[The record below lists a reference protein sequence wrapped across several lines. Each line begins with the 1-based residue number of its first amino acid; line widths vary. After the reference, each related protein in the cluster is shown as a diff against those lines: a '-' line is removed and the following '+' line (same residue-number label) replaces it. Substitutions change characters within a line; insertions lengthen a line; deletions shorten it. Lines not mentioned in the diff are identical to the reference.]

1 MFLFKKLVGPLLFP
15 LPLASFLLLLG
26 LALLWFTKK
35 QKAGKVL
42 VSAGTFW
49 LLSLGFGIFAPW
61 TLAPLERQYQPLL
74 SPSSN
79 ATPESP
85 VKWIVVL
92 GGGGSYSA
100 QLPSASQLS
109 SASLARVIEG
119 IRLQRALPGS
129 KLILSEGNIFDS
141 VPVADIM
148 GSVAQELGVASDA
161 MVLER
166 QSQDTEGQAHLIRP
180 MVGADRFIL
189 VTSAA
194 HMPRSIALFRKVGLN
209 PIAAPT
215 DYNSYGGESLR
226 PSSLYPSATKL
237 RKAELAM
244 HEYMGIAWAKIRG
257 RI

>member
-1 MFLFKKLVGPLLFP
+1 MFLFKKLISPLLFP

-74 SPSSN
+74 APSSIS
-79 ATPESP
+79 TPEVP

-109 SASLARVIEG
+109 AASLARVIEG

-129 KLILSEGNIFDS
+129 KLVLSEGNIFDS

-148 GSVAQELGVASDA
+148 GSMAQELGVASDA

-166 QSQDTEGQAHLIRP
+166 QSQDTEGQAQLVRP
-180 MVGADRFIL
+180 IVGNDRFIL

-215 DYNSYGGESLR
+215 DYKSYGSESLR
-226 PSSLYPSATKL
+226 PWSLYPNATKL

-244 HEYMGIAWAKIRG
+244 HEYMGLAWAKIRG

>member
-1 MFLFKKLVGPLLFP
+1 MFLFKKMVSPLLFP
-15 LPLASFLLLLG
+15 LPLASILLIVG
-26 LALLWFTKK
+26 LALLWFTQK

-42 VSAGTFW
+42 VTAGTFW
-49 LLSLGFGIFAPW
+49 LVSLSFGIFAPW

-74 SPSSN
+74 TTSFS
-79 ATPESP
+79 TPEAP

-92 GGGGSYSA
+92 GGGGSYNA
-100 QLPSASQLS
+100 QIPSASQLS
-109 SASLARVIEG
+109 PGSLSRVIEG
-119 IRLQRALPGS
+119 IRLQRGLPGS
-129 KLILSEGNIFDS
+129 KLIMSEGNIFDS

-148 GSVAQELGVASDA
+148 GAVAQELGVATDA
-161 MVLER
+161 IVLER
-166 QSQDTEGQAHLIRP
+166 QSQDTEAQAQRIRP
-180 MVGADRFIL
+180 IVGNDRFIL

-226 PSSLYPSATKL
+226 PSSFYPSATKL
-237 RKAELAM
+237 RQAELTV
-244 HEYMGIAWAKIRG
+244 HEYLGFAWAKMRG